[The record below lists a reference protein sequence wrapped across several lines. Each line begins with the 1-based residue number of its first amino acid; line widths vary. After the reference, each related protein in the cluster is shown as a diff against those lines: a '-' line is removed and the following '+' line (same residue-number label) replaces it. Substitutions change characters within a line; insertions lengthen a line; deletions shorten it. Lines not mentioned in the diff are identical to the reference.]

1 MYRLLRA
8 IFLGLLGAGIVHIA
22 VLLLLPYVTERDAW
36 SELTT
41 AAPLYTPTRISSSA
55 STLSL
60 GRASDPLTEAVAC
73 RFSLEDGPLH
83 VASDDTVPFWAMS
96 IYDRKGQN
104 IFSFNDRTAVDGKVN
119 FVVLTPTQTVE
130 LRKDM
135 PAGFEEA
142 VFVEA
147 DIEEGIVVI
156 RALVPDRSWRETV
169 SSFVETIGC
178 EPQ

>member
-1 MYRLLRA
+1 MYRLARA
-8 IFLGLLGAGIVHIA
+8 IVLGLLGAGIVHIA

-36 SELTT
+36 SELAN
-41 AAPLYTPTRISSSA
+41 AAPLYTPARISEADSA
-55 STLSL
+55 LSL
-60 GRASDPLTEAVAC
+60 GRAGDPLTEAVAC

-83 VASDDTVPFWAMS
+83 VASGGVVPFWAMS

-119 FVVLTPTQTVE
+119 FVVLTPAQTVE

-135 PAGFEEA
+135 PADFAEA

-147 DIEEGIVVI
+147 DIEEGIVVV
-156 RALVPDRSWRETV
+156 RALVPDESWRETV
-169 SSFVETIGC
+169 SSFVSGIAC
-178 EPQ
+178 EAR